1 MNDSTSPPS
10 TTSTSSSSRLTADEL
25 NTPAIQQARI
35 DLAACFRMAS
45 LLGLHEGICNHF
57 SALVP
62 GHATHFLVNPLG
74 YAFDEITASSLLIC
88 DFDGNVLAGKGIPE
102 STAFH
107 IHARVHMRHPH
118 AVACFH
124 THMPNATALSMLE
137 GPPLRWA
144 GQTSLKFYGRL
155 AVDEH
160 FGGLAF
166 DNSEGDR
173 IAAALGSAE
182 VIFLKNHGVMV
193 VARSIARAWDDLYY
207 LERVCEVER
216 MALSTGV
223 PLKPVN
229 PEIARLTFEQM
240 ESVADEASQQHLDSV
255 KRRLDKLGSDY
266 RD

>member
-1 MNDSTSPPS
+1 MTDVASTRA
-10 TTSTSSSSRLTADEL
+10 TMCSSSRPTADDL
-25 NTPAIQQARI
+25 NAPAIRQARI

-45 LLGLHEGICNHF
+45 RLGLHEGICNHF

-62 GHATHFLVNPLG
+62 GYPTLFLVNPLG
-74 YAFDEITASSLLIC
+74 YAFDEITASSLLVC
-88 DFDGNVLAGKGIPE
+88 NFDGDVLAGEGKPE

-144 GQTSLKFYGRL
+144 GQTSLRFYGRL

-160 FGGLAF
+160 YGGLAF
-166 DNSEGDR
+166 DSGEGDR
-173 IAAALGSAE
+173 IAAALGSAD

-193 VARSIARAWDDLYY
+193 VARSIAQAWDDLYY

-223 PLKPVN
+223 PLKPVE
-229 PEIARLTFEQM
+229 PDIARLTFEQM
-240 ESVADEASQQHLDSV
+240 ESVADEGSQLHLDSI
-255 KRRLDKLGSDY
+255 KRRLDKLEPDY

>member
-1 MNDSTSPPS
+1 MDDVTSTRSTICSTSRPTP
-10 TTSTSSSSRLTADEL
+10 DDL
-25 NTPAIQQARI
+25 NSPAIRQARI

-45 LLGLHEGICNHF
+45 RLGLHEGICNHF
-57 SALVP
+57 STLVP
-62 GHATHFLVNPLG
+62 GHPTLFLVNPLG

-88 DFDGNVLAGKGIPE
+88 NFEGDVLAGNGTPE

-107 IHARVHMRHPH
+107 IHGQVHMRHPQ

-137 GPPLRWA
+137 GTPLRWA
-144 GQTSLKFYGRL
+144 GQTSLRFYGRL

-160 FGGLAF
+160 FGGLAL
-166 DNSEGDR
+166 DDREGER
-173 IAAALGSAE
+173 IAAALGSAN

-193 VARSIARAWDDLYY
+193 AARSIAQAWDDLYY

-216 MALSTGV
+216 LALSTGV
-223 PLKPVN
+223 PLKPVD

-240 ESVADEASQQHLDSV
+240 ESVADEASQLHLESI
-255 KRRLDKLGSDY
+255 KRRLDKLEPDY

>member
-1 MNDSTSPPS
+1 MDDV
-10 TTSTSSSSRLTADEL
+10 TSTHSTIGSNSRQTSDEL
-25 NTPAIQQARI
+25 KSPAIQQARL
-35 DLAACFRMAS
+35 DLAACFRMAAR
-45 LLGLHEGICNHF
+45 LGLHEGICNHF

-62 GHATHFLVNPLG
+62 GHPRLFLVNPLG

-88 DFDGNVLAGKGIPE
+88 NFDGEVLAGKGEPE

-107 IHARVHMRHPH
+107 IHGQVHLHHPH

-144 GQTSLKFYGRL
+144 GQTSLRFYGRL
-155 AVDEH
+155 AVEER
-160 FGGLAF
+160 FGGLAL
-166 DNSEGDR
+166 DNREGER
-173 IAAALGSAE
+173 IAAALGSAN

-193 VARSIARAWDDLYY
+193 AARSIAQAWDDLYY

-216 MALSTGV
+216 LALSTGV
-223 PLKPVN
+223 PLKPVD
-229 PEIARLTFEQM
+229 PQIARLTFEQM
-240 ESVADEASQQHLDSV
+240 ESGAEEASQLHLESI
-255 KRRLDKLGSDY
+255 KRRLDKLEPDY